1 MLAVLV
7 ARGIVPAGM
16 ISPRTAW
23 IHPECP
29 GAKRGKASQPV
40 PLQVSADGLP
50 IGVMLGAGFG
60 RESLRLRVSA
70 QLEAAAPWRYRHP
83 PVGLW
88 RAG

>member
-1 MLAVLV
+1 
-7 ARGIVPAGM
+7 M
-16 ISPRTAW
+16 ISARSTW

-40 PLQVSADGLP
+40 PPHVSADGLP

-60 RESLRLRVSA
+60 RDSPLLRLSA
-70 QLEAAAPWRYRHP
+70 QLEAAALWRDRHP

-88 RAG
+88 NAG